1 VEHWR
6 SWEPGSPDAWDDDP
20 VAAGTGAVIGAGSI
34 LLGGAGIVPDSLRGA
49 SVLARTG
56 GALEHASTLATDGSR
71 LATGLSRAGTLTTK
85 VADLLGANPRLARV
99 MTDDETI
106 QAYFRGLATDT
117 ADDGLARDATLS
129 ATIHDLAEAEKHA
142 DAPPEHAP
150 NHIDE
155 PSHETHETHETHE
168 GARERSSEAVE
179 PTDADHITATGY
191 FPNAEGSYLDSPQ
204 APHETLPTHPHA
216 PTGDDYWK
224 PLSHEEIQNLPVVRD
239 GSHLVDGKLSPN
251 TWYQTG
257 EHEYLYRTNEHGHI
271 DRVIA
276 EDLRFTTREIRPPH
290 DPNTLGKIQGVD
302 HAGHLIAFRFGGSDE
317 LDNLVSQ
324 LIHINKS
331 RYYRVEN
338 QWGRAL
344 SADPPQRVS
353 LDLRIDTD
361 PVTGRPYRFEVNYDI
376 DGESFSPEFL
386 Q

>member
-1 VEHWR
+1 
-6 SWEPGSPDAWDDDP
+6 
-20 VAAGTGAVIGAGSI
+20 
-34 LLGGAGIVPDSLRGA
+34 LRGA
-49 SVLARTG
+49 SILARTG

-71 LATGLSRAGTLTTK
+71 LAAGLSRAGTLTTK
-85 VADLLGANPRLARV
+85 VAELLGANPRLALV

-106 QAYFRGLATDT
+106 QAYFRGLATDG
-117 ADDGLARDATLS
+117 ADDGLVRDTTLS
-129 ATIHDLAEAEKHA
+129 TTIHDLAEAEKHA
-142 DAPPEHAP
+142 EALPDPV
-150 NHIDE
+150 
-155 PSHETHETHETHE
+155 PSHVNTPPDETHETGPGRGIH
-168 GARERSSEAVE
+168 AVD
-179 PTDADHITATGY
+179 PTDTDTDHLSATEY
-191 FPNAEGSYLDSPQ
+191 FPEAKGAHLGSPQ
-204 APHETLPTHPHA
+204 APHETPPTGPHA

-224 PLSHEEIQNLPVVRD
+224 PLSHDEIQNLPVVRD

-302 HAGHLIAFRFGGSDE
+302 HAGHLIAFRYGGSDE

-324 LIHINKS
+324 LIRINKS